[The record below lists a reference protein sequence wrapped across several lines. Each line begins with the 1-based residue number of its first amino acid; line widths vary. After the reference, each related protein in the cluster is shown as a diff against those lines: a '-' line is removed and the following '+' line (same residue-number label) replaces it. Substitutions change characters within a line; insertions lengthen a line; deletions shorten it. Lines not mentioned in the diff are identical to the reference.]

1 MVCGDFNPLST
12 GITEQQTKLSTGL
25 VQLIKVLTLDT
36 GTLDWCLTNRPKLFS
51 PPKQL
56 PKIGTSDHYTVL
68 ILPRS
73 ESLEKSSSV
82 SSLLKR
88 DLRSSKVDGFG
99 RWITQLDWGNLL
111 NLRSVNYKDKFHLF
125 STTMSDV
132 LDRFFPLLRIKC
144 YTSDKPW
151 MTSKLKTL
159 ISRRQKS
166 FVSHGKNST
175 TCKYWRNRVQQE
187 SKMCRKNFYESK

>member
-1 MVCGDFNPLST
+1 MLIHYFVNILVVVCADFNPLST

-56 PKIGTSDHYTVL
+56 PKIGTSDHYIVL

-73 ESLEKSSSV
+73 ESSEKSSSV

-88 DLRSSKVDGFG
+88 DLTPSKVDGFG
-99 RWITQLDWGNLL
+99 RWITQHD
-111 NLRSVNYKDKFHLF
+111 
-125 STTMSDV
+125 
-132 LDRFFPLLRIKC
+132 
-144 YTSDKPW
+144 
-151 MTSKLKTL
+151 
-159 ISRRQKS
+159 
-166 FVSHGKNST
+166 
-175 TCKYWRNRVQQE
+175 
-187 SKMCRKNFYESK
+187 